1 MRLSKQWHD
10 WLRGASQMVVA
21 TICVVVVLLVT
32 ANKPDADE
40 FTRGIPSGMMG
51 AFGAWMAG
59 KMFQK

>member
-1 MRLSKQWHD
+1 
-10 WLRGASQMVVA
+10 MVVA